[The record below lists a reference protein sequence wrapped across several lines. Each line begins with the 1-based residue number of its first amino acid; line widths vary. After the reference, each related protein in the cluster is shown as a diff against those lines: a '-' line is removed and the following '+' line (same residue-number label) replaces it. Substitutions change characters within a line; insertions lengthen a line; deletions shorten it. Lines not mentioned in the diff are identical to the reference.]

1 MKQDTHKSL
10 CLSLSARQ
18 QRHYLM
24 CEFLPNQQKR
34 LNSSEFFVDRFYKMY
49 KLSPNSRIKII
60 VRFLKGVWGVLPW
73 VMGDVSYIGYFF
85 TVYVKF
91 DTLTFNEMSFY

>member
-1 MKQDTHKSL
+1 
-10 CLSLSARQ
+10 
-18 QRHYLM
+18 
-24 CEFLPNQQKR
+24 
-34 LNSSEFFVDRFYKMY
+34 MY